1 MDLFAS
7 QVKLMN
13 LFLEYFKK
21 NLSDDICCNKC
32 EIIWYYNTYY
42 NVYHYSVC
50 IIKFKIQG
58 HLSGSV
64 G

>member
-21 NLSDDICCNKC
+21 NLSDDICYKKC

-42 NVYHYSVC
+42 NVYH
-50 IIKFKIQG
+50 IIQYA
-58 HLSGSV
+58 L
-64 G
+64 